1 MYDNVFGGNAMSI
14 NSFDHFPMSW
24 KPDKS
29 LMKQPYFT
37 SLADQLEHDI
47 KKGSLAPGT
56 KLPPQRELADYL
68 DLNFTTITRAY
79 NLCKKKGLIYGTT
92 GRGTF
97 VSPHVNESITITGA
111 DLSPSCIEM
120 GMVSGF
126 EQYNELVAQ
135 ATKSVVEKGYLNS
148 LYEYSYP
155 TGHPHQ
161 LAAAIRW
168 LEQMG
173 VHVDSNHIAIF
184 SGAQNTLTVALISLF
199 EPGDKIATDEY
210 TYSNFVQLAKL
221 LNIQLVPISG
231 DQNGMRA
238 DLLELH
244 CKQKKINGIYLM
256 PSCANPT
263 TIKISLSRKRELAEV
278 IRRHKLILIEDE
290 IFACMITGLKKYET
304 IPLFSLVPEQTVYIS
319 STSKTLCSG
328 IRIAY
333 LAFTENFREK
343 ILHGL
348 FNTNIK
354 TSSLNADIITELI
367 LNGNAYAI
375 VKKKRELAA
384 KAGTIFE
391 RYFPEC
397 PPPATPYC
405 FYRWLPILNPKPSF
419 HVEKELEQAGIRVYH
434 SDRFIVRNTTDKQF
448 LRVSLSD
455 AGSMKKL
462 EKGLAILKEYLE
474 T

>member
-1 MYDNVFGGNAMSI
+1 MYDNVFGGNAVPI
-14 NSFDHFPMSW
+14 NSFDNFPMSW

-47 KKGSLAPGT
+47 KNGSLAPGT

-210 TYSNFVQLAKL
+210 TYSNFVELAKL

-231 DQNGMRA
+231 DHNGMRA
-238 DLLELH
+238 DLLELQ

-304 IPLFSLVPEQTVYIS
+304 VPLFSLVPEQTLYIS

-333 LAFTENFREK
+333 LAFAENFREK

-354 TSSLNADIITELI
+354 TSSLDAEIITELF

-375 VKKKRELAA
+375 VEKKRELAA
-384 KAGTIFE
+384 KAGAIFE

-397 PPPATPYC
+397 PSPGTPYC
-405 FYRWLPILNPKPSF
+405 FYRWLPIPSTKPSF
-419 HVEKELEQAGIRVYH
+419 QVEKELEQAGIRVYH
-434 SDRFIVRNTTDKQF
+434 SDRFIVRNPTDKPF
-448 LRVSLSD
+448 LRVSLSA
-455 AGSMKKL
+455 AGSMSKL

>member
-1 MYDNVFGGNAMSI
+1 MPI
-14 NSFDHFPMSW
+14 NSFDNFPMSW

-47 KKGSLAPGT
+47 KNGSLAPGT
-56 KLPPQRELADYL
+56 KLPSQRELADYL

-168 LEQMG
+168 LEQKG

-210 TYSNFVQLAKL
+210 TYSNFVELAKL

-238 DLLELH
+238 DLLELQ

-278 IRRHKLILIEDE
+278 IRRHKLILMEDE
-290 IFACMITGLKKYET
+290 IFAFMVTGLKKYET
-304 IPLFSLVPEQTVYIS
+304 IPLFSLVPEQTIYIS

-333 LAFTENFREK
+333 LAFAENFREK

-354 TSSLNADIITELI
+354 TSSLDAEIITELI

-384 KAGTIFE
+384 KSGAIFE

-405 FYRWLPILNPKPSF
+405 FYRWLPILNTKPSL

-434 SDRFIVRNTTDKQF
+434 SDRFIVRNPTDKQF

-455 AGSMKKL
+455 AGSMSKL

>member
-1 MYDNVFGGNAMSI
+1 MPI
-14 NSFDHFPMSW
+14 NSFDHFPLSW
-24 KPDKS
+24 KPNKA

-37 SLADQLEHDI
+37 AVADQLEHDI
-47 KKGSLAPGT
+47 KNGSLAPGT

-97 VSPHVNESITITGA
+97 VSHHVNESITITGA

-126 EQYNELVAQ
+126 EQYNEMVVQ
-135 ATKSVVEKGYLNS
+135 ATKSVIEKGYLNN
-148 LYEYSYP
+148 LYKYSYP

-161 LAAAIRW
+161 LTAANRW
-168 LEQMG
+168 LEQLG
-173 VHVDSNHIAIF
+173 IHVDSDQIAIF
-184 SGAQNTLTVALISLF
+184 SGAQNALTNALISLF

-210 TYSNFVQLAKL
+210 TYSNFIELAKL
-221 LNIQLVPISG
+221 LHIQLVPITG
-231 DQNGMRA
+231 DQNGMCA
-238 DLLELH
+238 DALELQ
-244 CKQKKINGIYLM
+244 CKQNKITGLYLM

-263 TIKISLSRKRELAEV
+263 TIKISLSRKKELAEV
-278 IRRHKLILIEDE
+278 IRRRKLILIEDD
-290 IFACMITGLKKYET
+290 IFACMITGRKVYET
-304 IPLFSLVPEQTVYIS
+304 IPLFSLVPEQTLYVC
-319 STSKTLCSG
+319 STSKSLCSG

-333 LAFTENFREK
+333 LVFPVNFRKK

-348 FNTNIK
+348 YNTNIK
-354 TSSLNADIITELI
+354 TSSLDAEIITELI

-375 VKKKRELAA
+375 VEKKRELAV
-384 KAGTIFE
+384 KAGAIFE

-397 PPPATPYC
+397 PSLATPYC
-405 FYRWLPILNPKPSF
+405 FYRWLPIPNTKPSSQ
-419 HVEKELEQAGIRVYH
+419 VERELEKAGIRAYH
-434 SDRFIVRNTTDKQF
+434 SDRFIVRNQTDKPF
-448 LRVSLSD
+448 LRISLSD
-455 AGSMKKL
+455 AGSMSKL
-462 EKGLAILKEYLE
+462 DKGLSILKEYLE